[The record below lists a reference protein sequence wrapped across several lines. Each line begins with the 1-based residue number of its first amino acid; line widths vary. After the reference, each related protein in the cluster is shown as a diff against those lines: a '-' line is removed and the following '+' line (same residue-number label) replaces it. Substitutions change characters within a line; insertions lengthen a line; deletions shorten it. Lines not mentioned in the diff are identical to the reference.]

1 MAWIGG
7 LLVGLLI
14 VGPAMSGATAAP
26 KPAAPAPAGW
36 IVERVRFESLAP
48 DGFLTAS
55 DLGDYRGAM
64 ELVRSGSGVGVINDV
79 GVEDYVRGISEVPS
93 SWPTEALRAQAIAAR
108 TYALN
113 QKQNPPPSASGI
125 GADICPTEAC
135 QVYAGLAKERAEA
148 GARWVAAVEST
159 RGQLLLKKG
168 APIRAMYYSGALV
181 SPGGQSTPAKPAAR
195 APAKPPAPAAPP
207 AAPPATPTTTSP
219 PLLGIVPA
227 NPPPPPASPPPS
239 SPPPGSPQP
248 AAPPPSAPAGGAQ
261 KVLDKPVFRGH
272 GIGMSQY
279 GALAKAQR
287 GAGAASILSS
297 FYGGAKLGR
306 LPADRMPAT
315 IRVALDTGRSA
326 VTISGPGRFRLLDEA
341 GRALA
346 VVATGDWRVLPGP
359 DGKLRVV
366 PPAGQDA
373 ALGIEALGI
382 EVPRVEV
389 AVPEPTPPAPD
400 GSRLVRFRLSAPAL
414 VHVSVQSPNGETAAP
429 TPSKLFEA
437 GESVVAAPV
446 PAQPGPHAVSLNAYS
461 GVYRIASTA
470 ISTALPPAG
479 ATETASR
486 RTAANR
492 SAGSRSAGQGSPPV
506 IPAAIAFV
514 LLLGVT
520 TALLVE
526 RLTPAGLTGASRD

>member
-1 MAWIGG
+1 
-7 LLVGLLI
+7 
-14 VGPAMSGATAAP
+14 MSGATAAP

-159 RGQLLLKKG
+159 RGQVLLKKG
-168 APIRAMYYSGALV
+168 APIRAMYYSRALV
-181 SPGGQSTPAKPAAR
+181 SPGGQSVPAKPAAR
-195 APAKPPAPAAPP
+195 APAKPAAPSP
-207 AAPPATPTTTSP
+207 PTSAPPATPPTTSP
-219 PLLGIVPA
+219 PLLGVVPA
-227 NPPPPPASPPPS
+227 DPPPPPAASPPPS
-239 SPPPGSPQP
+239 SPQP
-248 AAPPPSAPAGGAQ
+248 APAPSAPIGGPQ

-279 GALAKAQR
+279 GALAKAQG

-297 FYGGAKLGR
+297 YYGLKPGR
-306 LPADRMPAT
+306 LSADRMPAT

-326 VTISGPGRFRLLDEA
+326 VTVSGPGRFRLLDEA

-346 VVATGDWRVLPGP
+346 VVATGDWKVLPGP
-359 DGKLRVV
+359 GGKLRVV

-373 ALGIEALGI
+373 ALGIEALGVEVPPI
-382 EVPRVEV
+382 EV
-389 AVPEPTPPAPD
+389 ALPEPTPPAPD

-414 VHVSVQSPNGETAAP
+414 VNVSVQSPNGETTAP
-429 TPSKLFEA
+429 TPPKLFEA

-486 RTAANR
+486 RTAVNR
-492 SAGSRSAGQGSPPV
+492 SAGSQPAGQGSPPV

>member
-1 MAWIGG
+1 MGRRAIRVYGCLVG
-7 LLVGLLI
+7 FLLVAGTTP
-14 VGPAMSGATAAP
+14 GAAASSGTAPNA

-36 IVERVRFESLAP
+36 LVDRVRFESLEP

-108 TYALN
+108 TYGLN
-113 QKQNPPPSASGI
+113 QKENPPPSASGI

-148 GARWVAAVEST
+148 GERWVAAVEST
-159 RGQLLLKKG
+159 RGQVLLRKG

-181 SPGGQSTPAKPAAR
+181 ASGGQSAPAKPAAR
-195 APAKPPAPAAPP
+195 PPAKPPAPSPAAAAPPPTPPPTTGPLLGVLPADPPPP
-207 AAPPATPTTTSP
+207 AAPPPAAAPT
-219 PLLGIVPA
+219 A
-227 NPPPPPASPPPS
+227 K
-239 SPPPGSPQP
+239 PQP
-248 AAPPPSAPAGGAQ
+248 SGPPTSSGGGGA
-261 KVLDKPVFRGH
+261 KVNQAPVFRGH

-297 FYGGAKLGR
+297 FYGGAKPSR

-326 VTISGPGRFRLLDEA
+326 VTISGPGRFRLVDEA

-346 VVATGDWRVLPGP
+346 VVATGDWKVLPAP
-359 DGKLRVV
+359 QGKLRVV
-366 PPAGQDA
+366 PPPGQESA
-373 ALGIEALGI
+373 PGIEALGT
-382 EVPRVEV
+382 VL
-389 AVPEPTPPAPD
+389 APPATDSPT
-400 GSRLVRFRLSAPAL
+400 LLRFRLSAPAL
-414 VHVSVQSPNGETAAP
+414 VQVNVQGPGGEQAAP
-429 TPSKLFEA
+429 SPPQLIEA
-437 GESVVAAPV
+437 GESTVSLPKLTK
-446 PAQPGPHAVSLNAYS
+446 PGPHVVSLTAYS
-461 GVYRIASTA
+461 GLHRVASTPVDA
-470 ISTALPPAG
+470 AALPPPGESA
-479 ATETASR
+479 EASQL
-486 RTAANR
+486 AA
-492 SAGSRSAGQGSPPV
+492 SRSAGQESPPV
-506 IPAAIAFV
+506 VPAAIAFM

-520 TALLVE
+520 ASLVVD
-526 RLTPAGLTGASRD
+526 RLAPAHSQIGQGDKD